1 MRTQRNQ
8 RGFTLIEMMF
18 VVAIIGILAA
28 VAYPAYTQYVL
39 RAARADARNVL
50 LEAAQWMERNY
61 TLTQSYAV
69 SAATGNP
76 PITSASLAAAG
87 VGLNVSPKS
96 GTTRYN
102 ITFTANPTANAYT
115 LQAVP
120 TGPQV
125 ADTACGTLTLTNL
138 QVRGKSGTETV
149 ERCWAR

>member
-1 MRTQRNQ
+1 MRTQRNP
-8 RGFTLIEMMF
+8 RGFTLIELMI

-69 SAATGNP
+69 AASNGQP
-76 PITSASLAAAG
+76 LTSASLAAAG

-102 ITFTANPTANAYT
+102 VTFTANPTANAYT